1 MHEDNQDL
9 GDKWKSQ
16 AAAKDGQIGIMHDQ
30 VAALQGTNDKQ
41 SGKLRQLAA
50 QCAELEATLGTA
62 QAAKKQLQSDLDGAE
77 DHRDHSEAAY
87 RTLFTQHN

>member
-30 VAALQGTNDKQ
+30 VAALQGANDKQ
-41 SGKLRQLAA
+41 SGKLRQLAS
-50 QCAELEATLGTA
+50 QCAELEATLGTT
-62 QAAKKQLQSDLDGAE
+62 QAAKKQVQLDLDGAE
-77 DHRDHSEAAY
+77 EDRDHSETAY